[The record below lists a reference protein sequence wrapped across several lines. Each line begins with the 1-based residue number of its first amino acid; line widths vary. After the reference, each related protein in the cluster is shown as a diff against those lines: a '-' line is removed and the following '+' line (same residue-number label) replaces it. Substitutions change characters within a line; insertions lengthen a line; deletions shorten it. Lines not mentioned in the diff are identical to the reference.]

1 MQFATST
8 YDTADNSV
16 TPCTPGLTPGKF
28 CIGIEKRK
36 QYFAKLWVVTK
47 VYYGQY
53 KSGHLTIQSST
64 LNLQTDPRLR
74 VTKYSLS

>member
-1 MQFATST
+1 MSIGQPSMIQQIIHVL
-8 YDTADNSV
+8 Y
-16 TPCTPGLTPGKF
+16 PGLTPGKF

-53 KSGHLTIQSST
+53 KSGHLTIQRST

>member
-36 QYFAKLWVVTK
+36 QYFAKLWVVTMQSVLWAIIIK
-47 VYYGQY
+47 VAYTMNR
-53 KSGHLTIQSST
+53 TI
-64 LNLQTDPRLR
+64 
-74 VTKYSLS
+74 

>member
-8 YDTADNSV
+8 YDTADN
-16 TPCTPGLTPGKF
+16 TCLGLTPGKF

>member
-8 YDTADNSV
+8 YDTADNGV

-36 QYFAKLWVVTK
+36 QYFAKLWVVTM
-47 VYYGQY
+47 
-53 KSGHLTIQSST
+53 QSV
-64 LNLQTDPRLR
+64 LWAI
-74 VTKYSLS
+74 